1 MRPWGLNRRLPSLPN
16 LPLMGALGWS
26 PDMLF
31 AAGQAGH
38 WAEYNPAT
46 GLLFQDAAGT
56 TPATLPDQ
64 PVGRS
69 NRLVGTVDATQE
81 TALSRPT
88 LARWPKGGRRNLLTT
103 SELSDSAAGRW
114 PRRIG
119 TTLEPVADGFR
130 LTRSGA
136 NTDNSWG
143 IDQVITGWWSANPN
157 MSNCLTVEAKAG
169 TASLLRIFV
178 GTTGHSAIF
187 NLVNGTVQSV
197 SNGSTATIIPVGNGW
212 YRCTLTRLGLTVTTP
227 SYSIRIQ
234 STTNDGEYIDIRR
247 PQGELGQVTDYQNV
261 TTQNNITES
270 GVPSVWHLW
279 NDGGDSLA
287 MTAPLPA
294 GTYGLAY
301 YSLDLGQG
309 IIGEIPSDGSTP
321 LDTSM
326 LGRWASLIIRQGAFT
341 AGEATNLTAYFAGF
355 PPAETA
361 PPPELFRSFALTS
374 PDTGAAW
381 ITPDGLMLVTPQE
394 AP

>member
-1 MRPWGLNRRLPSLPN
+1 MTLKVVNKPNSRLMDYVHRPTFNGGFNSWTPTSL
-16 LPLMGALGWS
+16 
-26 PDMLF
+26 F
-31 AAGQAGH
+31 YAGQAGY
-38 WAEYNPAT
+38 WSDYNPAT

-56 TPATLPDQ
+56 TPATMPDQ
-64 PVGRS
+64 PVGRT
-69 NRLVGTVDATQE
+69 NRRAGTVDATQE

-143 IDQVITGWWSANPN
+143 IDQVITGWWSANPD

-187 NLVNGTVQSV
+187 DLVNGTIQSV
-197 SNGSTATIIPVGNGW
+197 SSGSTAAIIPVGNGW
-212 YRCTLTRLGLTVTTP
+212 YRCTLTRLGVTVTTP
-227 SYSIRIQ
+227 SFSIRVQ

-279 NDGGDSLA
+279 NDGGDSLNA
-287 MTAPLPA
+287 APLPA

-301 YSLDLGQG
+301 VNVLGG
-309 IIGEIPSDGSTP
+309 VTVTTETSDGTTP
-321 LDTSM
+321 INVLRTERQADV
-326 LGRWASLIIRQGAFT
+326 IIRQNAFS
-341 AGEATNLTAYFAGF
+341 
-355 PPAETA
+355 PAE
-361 PPPELFRSFALTS
+361 
-374 PDTGAAW
+374 
-381 ITPDGLMLVTPQE
+381 E
-394 AP
+394 AQIRTYWGERYV